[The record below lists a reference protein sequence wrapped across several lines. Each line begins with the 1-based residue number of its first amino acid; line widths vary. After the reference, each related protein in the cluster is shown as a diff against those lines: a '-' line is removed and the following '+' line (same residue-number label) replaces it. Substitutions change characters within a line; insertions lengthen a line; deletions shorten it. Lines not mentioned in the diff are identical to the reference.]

1 VQLLAGS
8 RVEIR
13 LDNEHRDK
21 LARIVQT
28 RGSTVSVVMRS
39 LIDDAE
45 RRGKSDDLKQTL
57 RRLQQ
62 SATWAPTED
71 EIQALSN
78 EVSLGISDDDERA
91 S

>member
-1 VQLLAGS
+1 MQLPARS

-21 LARIVQT
+21 LARIAQT
-28 RGSTVSVVMRS
+28 RGSSVSDVMRF

-45 RRGKSDDLKQTL
+45 RLRRRAELKTKL

-62 SATWAPTED
+62 SATWTPTED

-78 EVSLGISDDDERA
+78 EVSLLALSDDDRA
-91 S
+91 W